1 MRYTGPNRSI
11 WPLLAT
17 AVLAVLVIIAV
28 YLLFFQP
35 R

>member
-11 WPLLAT
+11 WPLVATIALA
-17 AVLAVLVIIAV
+17 ALVIIAL